1 MIKNK
6 LKRVL
11 AVALAGMMV
20 AGVVGCSS
28 SKDAKK
34 NNTAKSEQGTEAT
47 TESKANTTAD
57 YVASNVTLPDNFDN
71 MIYPIEAL
79 MVQKLSKGYAY
90 YTNDTSEEEADSFW
104 FSMAVLTSLMETES
118 AYGDG
123 VEEDSF
129 YYLKEN
135 TTNMY
140 ASALYNTYGKG
151 DMEFP
156 EISDGDKYATYDDD
170 KDMYGFLKGDVGSL
184 VPYITDCTKDGSDYI
199 ITAELRNKDTDEVR
213 GTYQVTITETS
224 FDGDDNNFAYSVTDI
239 TTKENSSYGF
249 DEENTTD
256 KSEEEE
262 STEESTSEEGSTTEA
277 DSKTDTDSDSS
288 SSSSESISQDDAL
301 SQAKDYYGSDA
312 EYSYKKKV
320 TVGDKE
326 YYDFSVKGDDISSTD
341 VLVSVDGQD
350 VIGGTQNDDGSWS
363 FDQQGSLFKRRK
375 EKNPI
380 IAAAII
386 FAAAIIGFFSFL
398 FLNKSG
404 GEVGERV
411 ERLSWIEVREAFVF
425 VLSYTFFEVVEDAVE
440 QGGDEAEEYDGE
452 HNLIHFEEKWR
463 GTGGKM
469 IVQTHE

>member
-20 AGVVGCSS
+20 AGVAGCSS

-34 NNTAKSEQGTEAT
+34 NNTAKSGQGTEAT

-71 MIYPIEAL
+71 MIY
-79 MVQKLSKGYAY
+79 
-90 YTNDTSEEEADSFW
+90 TSEEEADSFW

-239 TTKENSSYGF
+239 TAKKNSSYDF

-256 KSEEEE
+256 KSEEEK

-277 DSKTDTDSDSS
+277 DSETDTDSDSDSS

-363 FDQQGSLFKRRK
+363 FDQ
-375 EKNPI
+375 
-380 IAAAII
+380 
-386 FAAAIIGFFSFL
+386 
-398 FLNKSG
+398 
-404 GEVGERV
+404 
-411 ERLSWIEVREAFVF
+411 
-425 VLSYTFFEVVEDAVE
+425 
-440 QGGDEAEEYDGE
+440 
-452 HNLIHFEEKWR
+452 
-463 GTGGKM
+463 
-469 IVQTHE
+469 